1 MSGQATQN
9 VTAYSRLTSTTALA
23 FSSDEVRSLSDEEVQ
38 RLFAEM
44 AGKNDFRLVK
54 QGFRA
59 FSANLLARGLIE
71 MKDYAGIFGG
81 QAVYQLTVDSDGR
94 FVHVHGGGSA
104 EALAKRYSLAKYG
117 SVDDILFFADTVIA
131 ALEAALDDPS
141 SAWRTMFETAMT
153 NGDQVVMMTTGWRNV
168 PSTANVMYDIVVEQ
182 LNVKLA
188 HYHLPTI
195 VNVKLPR
202 IAPPCENYASLS
214 VEERENVSAI
224 HDHILP
230 DKNFYKRPGVH
241 VIFGDDVLVT
251 GATADKVYS
260 EAMRNGA
267 RSFMAIY
274 PMLVDPILA
283 LKAPDTEETLNTREV
298 TGRLDDKFAS
308 VLGSPGYTPILRSLR
323 ALLNA
328 ESRGDLLGFLPKVPL
343 KNLVRLYIAAL
354 NNNFLSEARSAPS
367 LYILRQYLIEAG
379 TLDEQG
385 YCRQGLRT

>member
-1 MSGQATQN
+1 MSGQATRN
-9 VTAYSRLTSTTALA
+9 VTTYSRLISTPGFE
-23 FSSDEVRSLSDEEVQ
+23 FSSDEVRSLSDKELK
-38 RLFAEM
+38 RLFVEM
-44 AGKNDFRLVK
+44 AGKNDFKLVK

-71 MKDYAGIFGG
+71 MKDYAAMFGG

-94 FVHVHGGGSA
+94 FVHAQGGGSA

-117 SVDDILFFADTVIA
+117 SVKDIQFFADTVIA
-131 ALEAALDDPS
+131 MLGAALDDPS
-141 SAWRTMFETAMT
+141 SAWRNMFETART

-182 LNVKLA
+182 LNVRLA
-188 HYHLPTI
+188 YYHLPTI
-195 VNVKLPR
+195 INVKLPR

-214 VEERENVSAI
+214 VEEREKVSAI

-230 DKNFYKRPGVH
+230 DRNFYERPGVH

-251 GATADKVYS
+251 GATADKVYI

-283 LKAPDTEETLNTREV
+283 LKAPDTEEMLNTREV
-298 TGRLDDKFAS
+298 TGRLDDRFAS
-308 VLGSPGYTPILRSLR
+308 VLRNPDYTPILRSLR

-328 ESRGDLLGFLPKVPL
+328 ESRGALLGFLPKVPHQ
-343 KNLVRLYIAAL
+343 NLVRLYISAL
-354 NNNFLSEARSAPS
+354 NNNFLSEAGSAPS
-367 LYILRQYLIEAG
+367 LDILRQYLIEAG

-385 YCRQGLRT
+385 YYRQGLRA